1 MSDFVSALDAAQSA
15 SYVEQKAIRDE
26 VADLQFRLRRAMD
39 QGLTPEDMV
48 KAQAAKAAAD
58 AAEDILSNLF
68 A

>member
-1 MSDFVSALDAAQSA
+1 MSDFISAMDAAQTA
-15 SYVEQKAIRDE
+15 SYTDQKAVRDE
-26 VADLQFRLRRAMD
+26 VAELQFRLRRAMD
-39 QGLTPEDMV
+39 QGLTPDDMV